1 MNYGFLRAAAASL
14 KLKPADPEFNKNEI
28 IRAIDEAVKNETRLL
43 VTPELSVTGYTCAD
57 LFFSKAL
64 YNSAMSALVE
74 IAEYTNGK
82 NIAVLV
88 GVPVEYKNSLYNC
101 AAVLV
106 NGVVAGLVPKIH
118 IANYN
123 EFYEKRWFASGAD
136 FKTAQ
141 DIEFCGFNTKIGPQL
156 FDLGDGAIL
165 GVELCEDLWVPCPP
179 SGELSLSG
187 ANIIANLSA
196 SDEYASKAQYRR
208 ELVSNQSARCICGYV
223 YAGASVFESTT
234 DLLFGGALFAA
245 ENGTVLAEGERFQ
258 RKTNIIYADIDVEKI
273 NTLRVKNMSFENNS
287 QQVEILDAKVE
298 NNSNDLKF
306 RYVDAHPFVPDNDDK
321 RRERCREIFSIQAGA
336 LAKRLEHVGSTGAVV
351 GISGGLDSTLALLV
365 CTKAMSLLGKENS
378 DILGVTMPG
387 FGTTGRTYNNALKLM
402 NCLGVTVREVDIKEA
417 CMLHMRDIEH
427 DADIHDITYEN
438 TQARERTQVLFD
450 LANKHGKLLVGT
462 GDLSELAMGWCT
474 YNGDHMSMYGVNA
487 SVPKTLVRY
496 LVDYVA
502 SVSEKDTA
510 DVLYDIL
517 DTPVS
522 PELLPPDENGN
533 IAQKTEENIGP
544 YELHDFFL
552 YNFIRFGFSKEKLIR
567 IALKAFDE
575 KYSEDTVEKWAD
587 VFIKRFFISQFKRS
601 CVPDSPKVGSVSL
614 SPRGDWRMPSDA
626 SFAAFIK

>member
-287 QQVEILDAKVE
+287 QQVEILDTKVE

-567 IALKAFDE
+567 LALKAFDN